1 MTTKLTGVKDIPY
14 YVTDKF
20 LRTYYRDRY
29 QLSQVERMVE
39 RAYEEYLVEECTSQ
53 KKYKAQLDQ
62 EARKNSED
70 TRLQQ
75 RAQNF
80 QLLRCQELEELFP
93 RRSRVFKAQEER
105 QRQQRYR

>member
-1 MTTKLTGVKDIPY
+1 MKDIPY

-20 LRTYYRDRY
+20 LRTYARDRY

-53 KKYKAQLDQ
+53 KKYRTQLKE
-62 EARKNSED
+62 EARKNRED
-70 TRLQQ
+70 PRLQQ

-80 QLLRCQELEELFP
+80 QMLRCQELDELFP
-93 RRSRVFKAQEER
+93 RRSKIMKAQE
-105 QRQQRYR
+105 QKQKTYGYR